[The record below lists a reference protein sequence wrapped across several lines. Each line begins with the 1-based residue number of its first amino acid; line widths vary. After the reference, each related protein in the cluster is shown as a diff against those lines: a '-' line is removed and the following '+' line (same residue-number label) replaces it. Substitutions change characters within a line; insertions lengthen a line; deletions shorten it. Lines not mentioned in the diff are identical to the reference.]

1 MTLNIPDSEQE
12 VIDSVRND
20 VQQALPESNP
30 FLADSFLNAL
40 LVGYSGAVFDFYRQL
55 DILIQEIFPDTAT
68 EEFLERWG
76 SFVRVT
82 RNPAIAASGNIIFT
96 GTSTTVIPLG
106 TGLQSSDSIAYT
118 TTQEA
123 TIADQS
129 AGISSLTRSGSVVT
143 AVFAS
148 AHNLGSGI
156 SVTISGAN
164 ETEYNGT
171 FTITATS
178 ATELTYTI
186 ATTPATP
193 ATGTILAAYTTAVA
207 PVEADTEGL
216 NTNQANGAQLNLTS
230 AIPGANSSAIVT
242 FDGLSG
248 GTDLESDEDFRTR
261 VLDRWQNPVAN
272 FNSAQ
277 INNKAKEVSGV
288 TRVFIKEITPNVGQ
302 VTIYFTRDDDDNI
315 IPDAGE
321 VQDVKDSILTIKPG
335 HTSDDDVI
343 VLAPTPNSTDFTFNT
358 IDPNTATMKDA
369 IIKNLEQFF
378 TERTDVGVTIT
389 ADSYRAAIFNSLDVE
404 TGARLESFDLQAPVG
419 NIFIADGELGTLG
432 TVSFL

>member
-82 RNPAIAASGNIIFT
+82 RNPAIAASGNVIFT
-96 GTSTTVIPLG
+96 GTDTTVIPLG

-129 AGISSLTRSGSVVT
+129 VGISSLTRSGSLVT

-178 ATELTYTI
+178 ATEVTYTI
-186 ATTPATP
+186 ATTPSTP
-193 ATGTILAAYTTAVA
+193 ATGTILAAYTIAVA

-343 VLAPTPNSTDFTFNT
+343 VLAPTPKSTDFTFNT